1 MVVLVVDT
9 NEIISALI
17 KDSFRRK
24 ILLSP
29 GYRFYAPDFALEE
42 INKHIDTVVK
52 KSKLDR
58 KQVKLLLDMLLERV
72 SVVEFEAYK
81 DNYPLAEQLIGGIDK
96 NDVPFVALA
105 LSIKN
110 DGIRT
115 DDGHFLEQNKIK
127 IWNTKDLVVSVV

>member
-1 MVVLVVDT
+1 MVVLIVDT

-29 GYRFYAPDFALEE
+29 DYRFYTPGFTLQE
-42 INKHIDTVVK
+42 IEKHINLIIK

-58 KQVKLLLDMLLERV
+58 KQVKLLLDTLLERV
-72 SVVEFEAYK
+72 TVIEFEAYK
-81 DNYPLAEQLIGGIDK
+81 DNYPLAEQLIGKIDEK
-96 NDVPFVALA
+96 NVPFVALA
-105 LSIKN
+105 LSIQN
-110 DGIRT
+110 DGIWT

-127 IWNTKDLVVSVV
+127 IWKTKDLVISKI